1 MADFNDFLTGEK
13 DETDFIRKLHILA
26 LATFEAEKSEFRDL
40 HTDLQNLIK
49 PEIDTVCSFYQTK
62 IS

>member
-26 LATFEAEKSEFRDL
+26 LANFEAEKRKKFRDL
-40 HTDLQNLIK
+40 HTYIQNLVK
-49 PEIDTVCSFYQTK
+49 PEIDTVCSL
-62 IS
+62 

>member
-1 MADFNDFLTGEK
+1 MTDFNDFLSGEK

-26 LATFEAEKSEFRDL
+26 LATFEAEKSEFSNL
-40 HTDLQNLIK
+40 HTDIQNLIK